1 MPATLVTPPDPDTLI
16 GTRPAVG
23 AALEIATAA
32 LRAAGIDSARA
43 DAEWLLAGVLGIARS
58 ALGLHARALE
68 PPDDARYAGAVRR
81 RMAREP
87 LQHILGSQAF
97 RHVTVR
103 VNGDAMVPRPE
114 TEILAGWA
122 LELLPPPPRRPLVI
136 DAGTG
141 GGCIACALAFER
153 PDAEVIALDVSPRA
167 AALARDNVVAL
178 GLATRV
184 TVDVSD
190 LFATLGVMQADVI
203 VSNPP
208 YLATGLIDAL
218 APEVSRYDPRLAL
231 DGGPDGLAV
240 IRRLVREAPERLI
253 SGGAL
258 VLETAGGGQLPPV
271 VALLEAQGFVRVE
284 TRPDLAGVERFVAG
298 RRP

>member
-1 MPATLVTPPDPDTLI
+1 MPAALVPPPDPATLI

-23 AALEIATAA
+23 TALGLATAA
-32 LRAAGIDSARA
+32 LQAAGIDSARA
-43 DAEWLLAGVLGIARS
+43 DAEWLLANVLGIARS
-58 ALGLHARALE
+58 ALGLHVGALE

-81 RMAREP
+81 RMSREP

-103 VNGDAMVPRPE
+103 VSAAAMVPRPE
-114 TEILAGWA
+114 TESLAGWA

-141 GGCIACALAFER
+141 GGCIACAVAFER

-167 AALARDNVVAL
+167 AALARDNVATL

-208 YLATGLIDAL
+208 YLASGLIDTL

-240 IRRLVREAPERLI
+240 IRRLVREAPERLVP
-253 SGGAL
+253 GGAL

-284 TRPDLAGVERFVAG
+284 TRPDLAGVKRFVAG